1 MEKKKSIYY
10 KSTWDY
16 KKILPKIRCFIEDGF
31 VIDLTKIL
39 EDCDKT
45 ESGYLDMRGFDF
57 SNLFSSQSAIDTLL
71 KEYKDEE
78 NLKTHLSKNG
88 WSEYAINSFISQSKS
103 QPITKSYHGVFII
116 RLGYKQKID
125 FSYSESKFATEI
137 NENLDDCIFEDCK
150 HNIDFKGELTH
161 CIFRNYKTG
170 CPYIGSSN
178 YNTKCTFDNIIRGNT
193 SYLSFKPNVTYQ
205 SCKFLHTHFKVVSLH
220 GTVFDNCV
228 FDCTMEGEGIRPIEI
243 PDFLDELKYRF
254 SLGLGAIFF
263 NGKII
268 PVKFI
273 NCDLSKLKLK
283 NLKISKGI
291 KFIGCTFKENEF
303 LR

>member
-1 MEKKKSIYY
+1 
-10 KSTWDY
+10 
-16 KKILPKIRCFIEDGF
+16 
-31 VIDLTKIL
+31 
-39 EDCDKT
+39 
-45 ESGYLDMRGFDF
+45 MRGFDF
-57 SNLFSSQSAIDTLL
+57 FSPFSSQLAIDILL
-71 KEYKDEE
+71 KEYKNEE
-78 NLKTHLSKNG
+78 NLKMHLSKNG
-88 WSEYAINSFISQSKS
+88 WSGYAIDSFISQSKS

-125 FSYSESKFATEI
+125 FSYSESKFETKI

-150 HNIDFKGELTH
+150 HDIDFKGDLTH
-161 CIFRNYKTG
+161 CIFRNYKTNY
-170 CPYIGSSN
+170 PYIGSLN

-193 SYLSFKPNVTYQ
+193 SSLSFMHNATYRI
-205 SCKFLHTHFKVVSLH
+205 CKFSNTHFKVVSLH

-228 FDCTMEGEGIRPIEI
+228 FDCTMEGEGIRPVEI

-254 SLGLGAIFF
+254 SLGLGEIFF

-291 KFIGCTFKENEF
+291 KFIGCTFEEKNS
-303 LR
+303 